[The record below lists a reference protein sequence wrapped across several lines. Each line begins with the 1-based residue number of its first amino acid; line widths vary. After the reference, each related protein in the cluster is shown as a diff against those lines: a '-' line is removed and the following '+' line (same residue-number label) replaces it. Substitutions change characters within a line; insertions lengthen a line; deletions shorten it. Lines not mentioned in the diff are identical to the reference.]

1 MSGAKILSTETYESM
16 RDAQGINGGTTS
28 PTVPT
33 AEGAE
38 YFDSILRETF
48 KAKDALELLKAI
60 EGYTDSEGVEHPPLI
75 ERGLISKDYIAS
87 IQKPNSTMNLSKD
100 PNDIFG
106 NISGSNGGKSKEW
119 DHLFIPLD
127 GHRPEDRPLTRRII
141 IDTIANPNFVYV
153 KDPGGGRS
161 KQYIPVIGQ
170 NSTFAWGRHDKQ
182 NTVEHFHMFRHW
194 HTITD
199 KNYEYNPK
207 TGEVFVNTVNP
218 NARKITLGLSLK
230 DNFVRSQVLKNINDN
245 LKAAGLPVLDDIYLS
260 TSKMLSKEEREA
272 EKVINT
278 NDKDYLDNLY
288 KNAREKAREDAKKEI
303 EGLPKELV
311 EDSIVQAELNELNAL
326 IKEKQ
331 KLAMEYTAKAIKE
344 NNEIQGF
351 EKARE
356 AVVALHQEK
365 RINQELTTELD
376 NVKSELEST
385 KQSLTDE
392 TKLRETIEGQLTKTS
407 SELNDRNEA
416 YTALD
421 QLHKDLE
428 KDFDDLEVKFEQ
440 TVKAHKNEI
449 IKLNQDR
456 VDEIKA
462 LKTTHSEEIA
472 KIEYEH
478 SQEIT
483 NLNIAHKE
491 NVDGINRRHSSIVN
505 GLNSEI
511 KELNSSV
518 SALTSERDELKFD
531 KGELEKQ
538 LAELKRDMLNME
550 RAHEEQLEKER
561 KERAQE
567 KSNFEEI
574 INDYKSGKI
583 ELDKAITELR
593 ADNAKLSKEVQS
605 HINKFNELKKENGLL
620 QSDLDKSKS
629 ENSELKTK
637 NNQLETDVEALK
649 KAIEDDLEKKAQ
661 QKNKNKNPKP
671 E

>member
-1 MSGAKILSTETYESM
+1 MSGAKILSTETYEGM
-16 RDAQGINGGTTS
+16 RDAQGVNGGKTS
-28 PTVPT
+28 PLEPSPD
-33 AEGAE
+33 EYE
-38 YFDSILRETF
+38 YFDPILDKVVKGET
-48 KAKDALELLKAI
+48 ALEVIRKV
-60 EGYTDSEGVEHPPLI
+60 EGYTDDKGVEHPGEI
-75 ERGLISKDYIAS
+75 ERGIISKDYISS

-106 NISGSNGGKSKEW
+106 NISGSNGGTSKEW
-119 DHLFIPLD
+119 DQLFVPLD
-127 GHRPEDRPLTRRII
+127 GFKAEDRPLARRII
-141 IDTIANPNFVYV
+141 IDSVANPNFVHV
-153 KDPGGGRS
+153 KDPGGGRA
-161 KQYIPVIGQ
+161 KQYIPVIGK

-182 NTVEHFHMFRHW
+182 NTVEHFHLFRHF

-207 TGEVFVNTVNP
+207 TGEVFVNAVNP
-218 NARKITLGLSLK
+218 DARKITLGLSLK

-260 TSKMLSKEEREA
+260 TSKMLSKEEKEA

-288 KNAREKAREDAKKEI
+288 KNAREKVREDAKKEI

-311 EDSIVQAELNELNAL
+311 EDSVVQAELNELNAL

-376 NVKSELEST
+376 NTKSELEST

-392 TKLRETIEGQLTKTS
+392 TKLRETIEGKLTKTS

-416 YTALD
+416 YTALN

-440 TVKAHKNEI
+440 TVETHNNEI

-491 NVDGINRRHSSIVN
+491 NVDAINRRHSSIVN

-538 LAELKRDMLNME
+538 LDELKRDMLNME
-550 RAHEEQLEKER
+550 RAHNEQLEKER

-605 HINKFNELKKENGLL
+605 HISKFNELKKENGLL
-620 QSDLDKSKS
+620 KSDLDKSKS

-649 KAIEDDLEKKAQ
+649 KTIEDDLEKKAK